1 MPRNVEPALEVLPY
15 VVVGVYV
22 GVKGRNGAG
31 AEYVFGALFIIIKI
45 NILKFYYKFIFLF
58 FLEIFYLKV
67 NRYKNWFTFAN
78 ISSRI
83 LYKSLFDMDFNAEL
97 LSNPTK

>member
-1 MPRNVEPALEVLPY
+1 MPRNVEPAPEVLPY

-58 FLEIFYLKV
+58 LIFFKIWFYLKV
-67 NRYKNWFTFAN
+67 SKYKN
-78 ISSRI
+78 
-83 LYKSLFDMDFNAEL
+83 
-97 LSNPTK
+97 